1 MYASKW
7 EESYARY
14 LDALVA
20 SGEILRWHYE
30 PVKFILAP
38 RTTYTPDFLLV
49 YPDNLIEFVEVK
61 GFRREDALVK
71 YKVAASLH
79 PEFAWRMVE
88 YKAGEWKDI
97 VAFYFPRSSVAQ
109 AVRVESSSPKTTKTQ
124 ARPSRIMS
132 YDQMLQDAELS
143 PILKMKGPDF
153 RSIRS
158 RLSLS
163 SVDMAERIGMTLG
176 QYQNLEAGRTSL
188 YHYRHVLEIK
198 KLRSSN
204 E

>member
-1 MYASKW
+1 MYSSKW

-20 SGEILRWHYE
+20 SGEILRWFYE
-30 PVKFILAP
+30 PVKFILAA
-38 RTTYTPDFLLV
+38 RTTYAPDFMLV

-71 YKVAASLH
+71 YKVAAALH
-79 PEFAWRMVE
+79 PEFAWRMIE

-97 VAFYFPRSSVAQ
+97 VAFYFPRGLVAQ
-109 AVRVESSSPKTTKTQ
+109 AVRVDTEPVHGAKTRT
-124 ARPSRIMS
+124 RPSRTMS

-143 PILKMKGPDF
+143 PILKMKGPDI
-153 RSIRS
+153 RSIRA

-163 SVDMAERIGMTLG
+163 SADMAERIGMTLG

-188 YHYRHVLEIK
+188 YHYRHVVALK
-198 KLRSSN
+198 KLRSTI
-204 E
+204 